1 MKLFNILFLGSVLI
15 SVVSCGPI
23 DNRKSFDDVTEY
35 NDYIIDNMNIID
47 EMYVTTLDV
56 DKGKDYCLAQCDS
69 LIVKSEETVALL
81 NGIQPYDGDS
91 TLAMAAK
98 DFCNYMGKAGK
109 KDLPDFIN
117 LVLKPELAS
126 EDESKINSEATKID
140 KNYEI
145 QMDKVQATQKSFAK
159 KFNFIIK

>member
-1 MKLFNILFLGSVLI
+1 
-15 SVVSCGPI
+15 
-23 DNRKSFDDVTEY
+23 
-35 NDYIIDNMNIID
+35 MNIID

-69 LIVKSEETVALL
+69 LIVKSEETIALL
-81 NGIQPYDGDS
+81 NSIQPYDGDS

-98 DFCNYMGKAGK
+98 EFCNYMGKAGK

-117 LVLKPELAS
+117 LVLKAELTS

-145 QMDKVQATQKSFAK
+145 KMDKVQSTQKAFAK